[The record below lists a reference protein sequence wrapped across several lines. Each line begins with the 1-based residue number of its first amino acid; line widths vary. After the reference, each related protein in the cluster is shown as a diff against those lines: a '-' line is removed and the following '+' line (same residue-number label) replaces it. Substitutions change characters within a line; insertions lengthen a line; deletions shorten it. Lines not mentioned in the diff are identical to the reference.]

1 MSPGITVYPARHSAS
16 RVDKVLAKQGKAD
29 KVLLRR
35 RIEFRLA
42 TQPDGKMDQLRQKYK
57 PINDVEAV
65 GGGKGGALKARKR
78 AEGAAD
84 GSPAES
90 NGLVEGSGFRRAAH
104 SLFPSERLAEGWRTV
119 RPIGPGL
126 NNLGN
131 TCFLNAVLQCLT
143 YTAPLAEYMLTREH
157 SSSCRAGEN
166 CILCKFESHVGRALS
181 KRENSSI
188 SPKSIVGRLKLVA
201 KHMRIGRQEDAHEF
215 LRLLIEA
222 FQRSLLHGI
231 DPKIDRRIQE
241 TTLAHHVFGGYSQSQ
256 VKCSRCSHESNTFE
270 PLLDLSLD
278 IQGGSTIAKALRSFT
293 RPEVL
298 TKDNRYRCEKCSKL
312 VDATKQ
318 MSVYRLPRALTLQLK
333 RFSSFGGGKINRF
346 VEFPLSL
353 NMKGYVSANS
363 PERGP
368 YEYSLYAVLVH
379 AGGSSR
385 SGHYYSFVKSPAG
398 VWYELNDSSV
408 RQVSERTVLSQTA
421 YLLFYER
428 CQARGDSRSVAN
440 PAEKVAPE
448 QRASN
453 EHGHSHSHAHPSA
466 KPTNGQKLASKD
478 ADSVVAAASDDMET
492 LLEIKLKLGESS
504 ESGERTKKKNRR
516 NKNKNKSTAA
526 EQASGADDATKHSS
540 SSTEH
545 GTSNQKKPNGQKY
558 SLKDLASEIV
568 QPTEQPVIQPQPE
581 DRLRADLATV
591 TERISA
597 DLGTASS
604 SEWVVCSK
612 SAQGPLA
619 AGVTAS
625 ATLGTSKVIEWNE
638 ATGSKRAKA
647 AKIAEGKPAAGEWN
661 VSDVRPVRGSQYGAS
676 IESWTGSASV
686 ADEAS
691 ASSASG
697 KSAKKRQRRPDMY
710 DAEYDRG
717 RLKKVKQKRD
727 KFASKTNPYQML
739 GERMSKK

>member
-1 MSPGITVYPARHSAS
+1 MSPGVTIYPARHSVS

-35 RIEFRLA
+35 RVEFRLA

-65 GGGKGGALKARKR
+65 GGGGEGGSLKAGKR
-78 AEGAAD
+78 AD
-84 GSPAES
+84 S
-90 NGLVEGSGFRRAAH
+90 NPTDATGLVEGSGFRRAAH
-104 SLFPSERLAEGWRTV
+104 SLFPSERLVEGWRIV

-157 SSSCRAGEN
+157 SSSCRAGDN

-181 KRENSSI
+181 KRENLSI

-215 LRLLIEA
+215 LRLLVDA

-241 TTLAHHVFGGYSQSQ
+241 TTLAHQIFGGYLQSQ

-278 IQGGSTIAKALRSFT
+278 IQAGNTIAKALRSFT
-293 RPEVL
+293 RPEML
-298 TKDNRYRCEKCSKL
+298 TKDNRYKCEKCNKL

-318 MSVYRLPRALTLQLK
+318 MSVYRLPRTLTLQLK
-333 RFSSFGGGKINRF
+333 RFSSFGGGKISRF
-346 VEFPLSL
+346 VEFPLNLS
-353 NMKGYVSANS
+353 MKSYVSANS

-379 AGGSSR
+379 SGGSSR
-385 SGHYYSFVKSPAG
+385 SGHYYCFVKSSAG

-408 RQVSERTVLSQTA
+408 RQVSERTVLGQTA

-428 CQARGDSRSVAN
+428 CQVRGESRLAAKPVEKPVSEPVAAAKEN
-440 PAEKVAPE
+440 
-448 QRASN
+448 
-453 EHGHSHSHAHPSA
+453 GHDVPSA
-466 KPTNGQKLASKD
+466 KLVNGKGS
-478 ADSVVAAASDDMET
+478 ADRDQGKPVATASDDMEV
-492 LLEIKLKLGESS
+492 LLEKKLKLAEPTESKAK
-504 ESGERTKKKNRR
+504 TKKNR
-516 NKNKNKSTAA
+516 KNKYKDGSV
-526 EQASGADDATKHSS
+526 EQANGTPDMVNHSIS
-540 SSTEH
+540 PSEL
-545 GTSNQKKPNGQKY
+545 GSNGHKLNGQKPNGQKPNGQKY
-558 SLKDLASEIV
+558 SLKDLASEIGQLV
-568 QPTEQPVIQPQPE
+568 EQPVAQSPLE
-581 DRLRADLATV
+581 DKPRTELAAV
-591 TERISA
+591 AEKINA
-597 DLGTASS
+597 DLGNTNA
-604 SEWVVCSK
+604 SEWVVRAKPAQSAVVDTTPAATSS
-612 SAQGPLA
+612 SAQ
-619 AGVTAS
+619 
-625 ATLGTSKVIEWNE
+625 VIEWNE

-647 AKIAEGKPAAGEWN
+647 AKLSEGKQAGEW
-661 VSDVRPVRGSQYGAS
+661 SITDVRPVRSSQYGTS
-676 IESWTGSASV
+676 VESWTGSASV
-686 ADEAS
+686 ADEAG
-691 ASSASG
+691 ASSARD

-710 DAEYDRG
+710 DTEYDRG
-717 RLKKVKQKRD
+717 RVKKVKQKRN
-727 KFASKTNPYQML
+727 KFASTTNPYQML
-739 GERMSKK
+739 GERISNK